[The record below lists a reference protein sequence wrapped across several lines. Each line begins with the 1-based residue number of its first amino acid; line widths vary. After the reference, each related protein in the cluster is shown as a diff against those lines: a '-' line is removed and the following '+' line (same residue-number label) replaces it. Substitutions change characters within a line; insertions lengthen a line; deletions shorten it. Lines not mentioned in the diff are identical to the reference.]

1 MSNSS
6 KLLTI
11 AIPTR
16 NRHEYLDENLESLNK
31 QINNYGKIVEI
42 IICDN
47 STNDYSKRVVE
58 KYNTL
63 NLNIKYIKN
72 KHDIGSDKNIAK
84 CFNLANGKYIHI
96 IGDDDIYFDNTLDK
110 IIQILKEGDYGSVF
124 LRPYGFNTN
133 YLSEY
138 PPFKIGSNK
147 IYNKDDFLLKIA
159 TQITLLSAHVINK
172 SLINEKDANKYCGS
186 NLVQVNLLF
195 DAVTRAKENY
205 YFNKYLI
212 AYRKNNSGG
221 YDFFDIFINKFSE
234 ILGKYVDEGLI
245 SNNLMKKIECKKIK
259 CFFPIYLFR
268 LKYYCSNCDHKKI
281 ELAFKRLKNY
291 KCYKLYIEPIFK
303 LPTILSF
310 PWCLAIV
317 IYGRIINGDI
327 ALGVVYFKKLV
338 FKNIF
343 QTKI

>member
-16 NRHEYLDENLESLNK
+16 NRHEYLDENLKSLNE
-31 QINNYGKIVEI
+31 QIKNYVKIIEV

-47 STNDYSKRVVE
+47 SSNDYSRKIVE
-58 KYNTL
+58 KYNAL
-63 NLNIKYIKN
+63 NLNITYIKN
-72 KHDIGSDKNIAK
+72 NQNIGSDENIAQ
-84 CFNLANGKYIHI
+84 CFNLANGKYVHI
-96 IGDDDIYFDNTLDK
+96 MGDDDIYCDNTLDEIVK
-110 IIQILKEGDYGSVF
+110 VINKEDYGSIF

-138 PPFKIGSNK
+138 PPIKLGSNK

-159 TQITLLSAHVINK
+159 TQISLLSAHVINK
-172 SLINEKDANKYCGS
+172 SLIKEKDANEYCGS
-186 NLVQVNLLF
+186 NLVQVNLLL
-195 DAVTRAKENY
+195 DAVTKAKKNY
-205 YFNKYLI
+205 YFNNYLL

-221 YDFFDIFINKFSE
+221 YDFFDIFINKFGE
-234 ILGKYVDEGLI
+234 ILKKYVDEGLI
-245 SNNLMKKIECKKIK
+245 SYNLMKKIECKKIK

-268 LKYYCSNCDHKKI
+268 LKCYLNRDHKEI
-281 ELAFKRLKNY
+281 ELAFDRLKGY

-303 LPTILSF
+303 LPTIFSF
-310 PWCLAIV
+310 VWCLAIV

-327 ALGVVYFKKLV
+327 ALGATYIKELT

-343 QTKI
+343 KLKYK